1 MASLTAPQLLPD
13 TEHEYH
19 TVVVDNSNVP
29 NSEKPKFTVFLPVV
43 LENIVQARLVA
54 GNFSS
59 INGSS
64 HIINLNIEQLNT
76 QFSQYAKDTLSST
89 NQIKLQNL
97 FGSLITDNSA
107 SFSFKDNYPIV
118 QQYNNP
124 IRKLDR
130 LSIQILN
137 PAGAEQSVGNVY
149 LIFKFV
155 CKKRNLSLQ

>member
-29 NSEKPKFTVFLPVV
+29 NSEKPKFTVFLPIV
-43 LENIVQARLVA
+43 LENIVQAKLVA

-64 HIINLNIEQLNT
+64 PIINLNIEQLNT

-97 FGSLITDNSA
+97 FGSLITDNST

-130 LSIQILN
+130 LSIQLLN

>member
-1 MASLTAPQLLPD
+1 MASLTAPQFLPD

-19 TVVVDNSNVP
+19 TVVVDNRNVA
-29 NSEKPKFTVFLPVV
+29 NSEKPNFTAFLPVV
-43 LENIVQARLVA
+43 LENIVQAKLVA
-54 GNFSS
+54 GNFST

-64 HIINLNIEQLNT
+64 PIINLHIEQLNT
-76 QFSQYAKDTLSST
+76 PFSQYAKETLSST

-97 FGSLITDNSA
+97 FGSLITDNGST
-107 SFSFKDNYPIV
+107 FSFKDNYPIV
-118 QQYNNP
+118 QQYDNP

-130 LSIQILN
+130 LSIQLLD
-137 PAGAEQSVGNVY
+137 PSGSEQGVANVY